1 MRFAEKGVGRI
12 LAEAVQSR
20 RFSRGLWKILPTLF
34 LLGSGQDLAA
44 GSVNPALLTSR
55 WSAQWIRPA
64 DAAPRDFG
72 VYHFRKAFDLPARP
86 GSFVIHVSADNR
98 YQLFVNGTR
107 VVAGPA
113 RGDLDHWRF
122 ESVDIAPL
130 LRAGRN
136 VLAAVVWN
144 FAEHAPMAQVSHETA
159 LLVQGDTERERVA
172 DSNTT
177 WMAARDRSRTLL
189 PVDRATIF
197 HQYYVAGPGEQL
209 DASAHDW
216 GWEQPDH
223 DDGAWQPVV
232 SVSIAAP
239 RAIRDTPSRWMLV
252 PRSIPLMEETPERF
266 ARVARSEGAH
276 VADGFLE
283 GRSPLTVP
291 AQATVKLLLDRGHL
305 TTAYPEIVTSGGRGA
320 AIAVT
325 YAEALT
331 VPLEDRKRGPKGHR
345 DEVEGKI
352 ITGVR
357 DRLLPDGGSDRV
369 FRPLWWRTY
378 RYVELE
384 VATAAEPLS
393 IRDVRGTFTAYPFER
408 RASFE
413 SDDPELARI
422 WDVGWRTARLCAH
435 ETYMD
440 TPYWEQ
446 LQYVGDTRIQAL
458 VSLYVAGDDRL
469 PKHAIELFHESR
481 IPDGLTQS
489 RYPTRLP
496 QIIPP
501 FSLFWIGMMHD
512 LYAWSG
518 DAEFLKPYL
527 QGANGVLE
535 WFASRRAPS
544 GLLGRLEW
552 WNFVDWVDGRGFDF
566 GEPPFDEGE
575 QGGESTILSLQFVL
589 ALREAADLER
599 AFGARSRADEYEA
612 LATEIVS
619 AVRRMAWDP
628 QRELLG
634 DTPSKRTFSQHANAL
649 AVLAD
654 LVPAERQAQLMR
666 RVLRDESLTQ
676 ATYYFRFYLFRA
688 LSKAGLGDDYVVQL
702 GPWREMLSL
711 GLTTWA
717 ERPEPTRSDS
727 HAWSA
732 HPNVDLLTIVAGV
745 QPGEPGFRKVRI
757 APHLGPLRH
766 VRAAVSTPGGLVQVA
781 LTGEEPA
788 WSAEITLPDGVTGTF
803 EWKGVTRDLRS
814 GRQVVEP

>member
-1 MRFAEKGVGRI
+1 M
-12 LAEAVQSR
+12 
-20 RFSRGLWKILPTLF
+20 
-34 LLGSGQDLAA
+34 
-44 GSVNPALLTSR
+44 
-55 WSAQWIRPA
+55 
-64 DAAPRDFG
+64 
-72 VYHFRKAFDLPARP
+72 
-86 GSFVIHVSADNR
+86 
-98 YQLFVNGTR
+98 
-107 VVAGPA
+107 
-113 RGDLDHWRF
+113 
-122 ESVDIAPL
+122 
-130 LRAGRN
+130 
-136 VLAAVVWN
+136 
-144 FAEHAPMAQVSHETA
+144 
-159 LLVQGDTERERVA
+159 
-172 DSNTT
+172 
-177 WMAARDRSRTLL
+177 
-189 PVDRATIF
+189 
-197 HQYYVAGPGEQL
+197 
-209 DASAHDW
+209 
-216 GWEQPDH
+216 
-223 DDGAWQPVV
+223 
-232 SVSIAAP
+232 
-239 RAIRDTPSRWMLV
+239 
-252 PRSIPLMEETPERF
+252 
-266 ARVARSEGAH
+266 
-276 VADGFLE
+276 
-283 GRSPLTVP
+283 
-291 AQATVKLLLDRGHL
+291 
-305 TTAYPEIVTSGGRGA
+305 
-320 AIAVT
+320 
-325 YAEALT
+325 
-331 VPLEDRKRGPKGHR
+331 
-345 DEVEGKI
+345 
-352 ITGVR
+352 
-357 DRLLPDGGSDRV
+357 
-369 FRPLWWRTY
+369 
-378 RYVELE
+378 ELE

-711 GLTTWA
+711 GLTTLA

-781 LTGEEPA
+781 LTG
-788 WSAEITLPDGVTGTF
+788 
-803 EWKGVTRDLRS
+803 
-814 GRQVVEP
+814 